1 MEQKTNNSYPPASNS
16 DKEIIKKI
24 LSEKESDAIV
34 KDKLYR
40 ILYEASSADEVSMDT
55 DLIDECVKAID
66 LIEGKEEYLSEEKM
80 KAMRQNVDR
89 RYKDW
94 RVSQRKIHSRKR
106 IAQIAACFVLI
117 FFTSSAVA
125 NAFGYNLIQSMVQW
139 GKETFNLS
147 TQNYSNGQNG
157 NTNIAQ
163 RKTYNS
169 VEEVMKDVPS
179 KPLLPKWLPDGFT
192 FKYAEKFARSDNI
205 KILLY
210 YQDNTNKAI
219 VFDLSIYDDSNKA
232 AANINFEKD
241 DKLVEIYEKNNVK
254 HYIMNNLGQIQAV
267 WSDSVV
273 LYNINGDVSAG
284 EMKKII
290 DSMYGG

>member
-1 MEQKTNNSYPPASNS
+1 MEEKTNNSYPPDISS

-40 ILYEASSADEVSMDT
+40 ILYEASSADEISMDT

-66 LIEGKEEYLSEEKM
+66 LIEGKEEYLSEEKVQ
-80 KAMRQNVDR
+80 AMRRNVDR
-89 RYKDW
+89 RYKNW
-94 RVSQRKIHSRKR
+94 CASQRKIHTKKR
-106 IAQIAACFVLI
+106 VAQIAACFIII
-117 FFTSSAVA
+117 FFTSSVAA
-125 NAFGYNLIQSMVQW
+125 NAFGYNFIQSMVQW
-139 GKETFNLS
+139 GKDTFNLS
-147 TQNYSNGQNG
+147 TQNYSNGQNS

-163 RKTYNS
+163 RNTYSS
-169 VEEVMKDVPS
+169 VEEVIKGLPL
-179 KPLLPKWLPDGFT
+179 KPLSPKWFPDGFT
-192 FKYAEKFARSDNI
+192 FKYAEKFARSDSL

-241 DKLVEIYEKNNVK
+241 EKLVEIYEKNNVK
-254 HYIMNNLGQIQAV
+254 HYIMNNLGQVQAV

-273 LYNINGDVSAG
+273 VYNISSDVSAD